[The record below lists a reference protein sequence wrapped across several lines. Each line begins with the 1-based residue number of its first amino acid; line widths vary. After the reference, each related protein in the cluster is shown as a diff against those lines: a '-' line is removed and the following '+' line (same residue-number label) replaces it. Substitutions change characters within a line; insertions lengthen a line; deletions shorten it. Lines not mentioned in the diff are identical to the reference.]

1 MSLRPKNMSF
11 TLDFSFITKK
21 AMGKKCN
28 MDKFLFL
35 LFSQRN
41 ALGYGLVAVVSV
53 QRAMDGIQT

>member
-1 MSLRPKNMSF
+1 MSF

-21 AMGKKCN
+21 ATGKKCN

-41 ALGYGLVAVVSV
+41 ALGNGVVALVPGQLVIVDIV
-53 QRAMDGIQT
+53 QT